1 MPNPKVTV
9 GSLLDRLRGTLQ
21 LEEIEPGT
29 GLDRAVGNAEV
40 SSPGIVLAGYVKR
53 FSSERLQVLGET
65 EITYLASLAPADRK
79 KILELFFS
87 FPIPAVFVTKG
98 QRLPAGLRETASAA
112 GVPLIMTRLKTAEFY
127 RRIKPVLEMEFAP
140 TVSLHGSLAD
150 VFGVGVFF
158 SGK

>member
-1 MPNPKVTV
+1 MAAPQVTV
-9 GSLLDRLRGTLQ
+9 GQLLDRLRGTLQ

-53 FSSERLQVLGET
+53 FSAERLQVLGET
-65 EITYLASLAPADRK
+65 EITYLESLTPAERK

-98 QRLPAGLRETASAA
+98 QRLPAGLKELASAA
-112 GVPLIMTRLKTAEFY
+112 GIPLVRTKLKTAEFY
-127 RRIKPVLEMEFAP
+127 
-140 TVSLHGSLAD
+140 
-150 VFGVGVFF
+150 
-158 SGK
+158 